1 MRFNIGK
8 KRISDSK
15 LNAPMGE
22 AKNNKPSINGTPMLK
37 ELISTEMIQQRVREL
52 GTLISADYEGKEIL
66 MVVLLRGSF
75 IFSADLIR
83 VLEPETI
90 VDFMVVSSY
99 QGEKS
104 SGEVR
109 ILKDLAENIHNRD
122 VLIVEDIVDTGLTLN
137 KIMELLESRSPRS
150 ISICSML
157 NKPSRRLQPVDVRY
171 IGFEVEDQFV
181 VGYGLDMDQK
191 YRQLPYIGEI
201 VQ

>member
-1 MRFNIGK
+1 
-8 KRISDSK
+8 
-15 LNAPMGE
+15 
-22 AKNNKPSINGTPMLK
+22 MLK
-37 ELISTEMIQQRVREL
+37 ELISREKIEKRIAEL
-52 GTLISADYEGKEIL
+52 GQEISDAYAGKEIL

-75 IFSADLIR
+75 IFAADLIR
-83 VLEPETI
+83 VLKPDTV

-109 ILKDLAENIHNRD
+109 ILKDLAENIHERD

-137 KIMELLESRSPRS
+137 KIMQLLESRNPKS

-157 NKPSRRLQPVDVRY
+157 NKPSRRMQPVDIQYV
-171 IGFEVEDQFV
+171 GFEVEDQFV

-191 YRQLPYIGEI
+191 YRQLPFIGEI
-201 VQ
+201 TE

>member
-1 MRFNIGK
+1 
-8 KRISDSK
+8 
-15 LNAPMGE
+15 
-22 AKNNKPSINGTPMLK
+22 MLK

-52 GTLISADYEGKEIL
+52 GTLISADYEGKEIF

-99 QGEKS
+99 QGEQS

-109 ILKDLAENIHNRD
+109 ILKDLAENIHDRD

-157 NKPSRRLQPVDVRY
+157 NKPSRRLQPVDIRY